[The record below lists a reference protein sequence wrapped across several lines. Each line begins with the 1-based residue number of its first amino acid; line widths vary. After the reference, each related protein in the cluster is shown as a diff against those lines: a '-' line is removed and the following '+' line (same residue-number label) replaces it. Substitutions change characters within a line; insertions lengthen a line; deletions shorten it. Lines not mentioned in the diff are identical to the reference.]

1 MKPRTKPNGVTE
13 QMQRLKEQDENI
25 ARRVATMYDDKGM
38 RYEQIAELLCVRIDT
53 IRAIHN
59 QYIEDR
65 ISQHKLDKKSNSV
78 DKKIDTEL

>member
-13 QMQRLKEQDENI
+13 QVKKLKEQDENI
-25 ARRVATMYDDKGM
+25 AMRIASMYNDNGM
-38 RYEQIAELLCVRIDT
+38 KYEQIAEVLCVRIDT

-59 QYIEDR
+59 RYIDDR
-65 ISQHKLDKKSNSV
+65 INQHKLDKKNSV